1 MAIHRPA
8 IEQGDFLPK
17 EIKDRDCTHV
27 ILLEDGSYWMAGSID
42 NKGAIMSTL
51 NLSSA
56 TFLPFEDACYKADKL
71 REKILNLQFDNESA
85 STVALSYLK
94 SEVSEILG

>member
-1 MAIHRPA
+1 MNMNGIGINIKHY
-8 IEQGDFLPK
+8 IEGSNTYMQP
-17 EIKDRDCTHV
+17 IKDRDCTHV

-71 REKILNLQFDNESA
+71 RKKGRRCDVLPVLLMIDD
-85 STVALSYLK
+85 
-94 SEVSEILG
+94 

>member
-1 MAIHRPA
+1 MNGIGINIKHY
-8 IEQGDFLPK
+8 IEGSNTYMQP
-17 EIKDRDCTHV
+17 IKDRDCTHV

-71 REKILNLQFDNESA
+71 REKGRRCDVLPVLLMIDD
-85 STVALSYLK
+85 
-94 SEVSEILG
+94 

>member
-1 MAIHRPA
+1 MQP
-8 IEQGDFLPK
+8 
-17 EIKDRDCTHV
+17 IKDRDCTHV

-42 NKGAIMSTL
+42 KKDAVMSTL

-71 REKILNLQFDNESA
+71 REKGRRCDVLPVLLMIDD
-85 STVALSYLK
+85 
-94 SEVSEILG
+94 